1 MIGFRIMRTLVL
13 PLVLGVCAAPAADAT
28 LERARQLYARTDY
41 EGALRVLHAIP
52 DQTAAVYELTGKSFY
67 MSGDFKKASEAFEK
81 AVAAAPNRSEY
92 HNWLGR
98 AYGRRAE
105 TSSFLTAPGLAS
117 KARQSFERAV
127 ELNPRNL
134 EAASDLFEY
143 YLEAP
148 GIMGGGLGKA
158 DALANRI
165 KDVNPAE
172 YHYMLA
178 RIAEKREQFRTAEEQ
193 LRQAIEFAPRQAG
206 RIIDLAKFLA
216 KRGRYQESEE
226 TFQRAETVA
235 PGSPRLLY
243 ERANLY
249 VRTGRNLDTA
259 RTLLKQYLEAPLTPD
274 DPPRRDAERLLK
286 RISTS

>member
-1 MIGFRIMRTLVL
+1 MLGFRIMRALIV
-13 PLVLGVCAAPAADAT
+13 PLLAGLSLLGAAETA
-28 LERARQLYARTDY
+28 LERARQYYARTDY
-41 EGALRVLHAIP
+41 QAALRTLE
-52 DQTAAVYELTGKSFY
+52 AVPQKSATIYELIGKSFY
-67 MSGDFKKASEAFEK
+67 MQGEFKKSSQAFEQ
-81 AVAAAPNRSEY
+81 AVAADPNNSEY

-105 TSSFLTAPGLAS
+105 TASFLTAPGLAS
-117 KARQSFERAV
+117 KARNSFERAF

-158 DALANRI
+158 TDLANKI
-165 KDVNPAE
+165 KALNPAE
-172 YHYMLA
+172 HHYMLA
-178 RIAEKREQFRTAEEQ
+178 RVAEKREQFRTAEEQ
-193 LRQAIEFAPRQAG
+193 LRLAVEFAPRQAG

-216 KRGRYQESEE
+216 KQGRYQESEE
-226 TFQRAETVA
+226 TFHRAEKVA
-235 PGSPRLLY
+235 PGSPRVLF

-249 VRTGRNLDTA
+249 VRSGRNLDTA
-259 RTLLKQYLEAPLTPD
+259 RTLLKQYLQATLTPD

-286 RISTS
+286 KISES